1 MIFTIPFIAFWIA
14 CIIGIP
20 QRIRFAFNL
29 KSFKP
34 FTCSK
39 CMGFWLALL
48 WQIKVGFSYESLAII
63 PLSSLTAYF
72 IEWFCAIKLKM
83 KLNL

>member
-1 MIFTIPFIAFWIA
+1 
-14 CIIGIP
+14 
-20 QRIRFAFNL
+20 
-29 KSFKP
+29 
-34 FTCSK
+34 
-39 CMGFWLALL
+39 MGFWLALL